1 MPAVTRK
8 ETPIHKMNKLQII
21 RALQWQHPTVTLDV
35 GTLEANTKRVT
46 EGNESAEVLRCLREA
61 VHQAADL
68 KRSCLQLLGRFVERV
83 TDPTATF
90 TKEQKALDRDLQDLI
105 CPRISGTSLDEDDE
119 DERVNDD
126 TDSEANED
134 IQQSFLKKL
143 VTYLHSRK
151 DIQGDSVDVQ
161 RTKAFIHR
169 AEGLHLLEPRDM
181 AAIQNMMAYP
191 GSVLARNISMQM
203 SVEDHLPELRE
214 HSRANGKALQN
225 IQQTKNIK

>member
-105 CPRISGTSLDEDDE
+105 CPRISGTSQDEDDE

-161 RTKAFIHR
+161 RMKAFIH
-169 AEGLHLLEPRDM
+169 
-181 AAIQNMMAYP
+181 
-191 GSVLARNISMQM
+191 
-203 SVEDHLPELRE
+203 
-214 HSRANGKALQN
+214 
-225 IQQTKNIK
+225 